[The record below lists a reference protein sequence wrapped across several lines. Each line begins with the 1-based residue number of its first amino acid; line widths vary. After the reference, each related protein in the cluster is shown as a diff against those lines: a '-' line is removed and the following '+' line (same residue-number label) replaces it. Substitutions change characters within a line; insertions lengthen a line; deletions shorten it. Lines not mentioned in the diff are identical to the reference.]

1 MAEVKTGSPIGHP
14 GSSIRHRFNYFG
26 ASGGECGEGAAG
38 ITASA
43 SSQSLEKRPRPPNVA
58 FTNPLRRNNGER
70 ARNPNIVAFAQGDVE
85 PFLGNAFRSPRV
97 LGNDGFDSCVN
108 RCWVCALFQIDQCSR
123 HPCVR
128 IGRNQFERP
137 IQNCSEVS
145 VATLVFISEGQLLEE
160 EEIARV
166 QLQGAL
172 KIRRGFLPPTFSSI
186 DETS

>member
-1 MAEVKTGSPIGHP
+1 MGVIGLLAR
-14 GSSIRHRFNYFG
+14 GLLDFAASSGKCG
-26 ASGGECGEGAAG
+26 ASDGC

-97 LGNDGFDSCVN
+97 LGNDGFDGCVN

-166 QLQGAL
+166 QLQGAR
-172 KIRRGFLPPTFSSI
+172 KILGGFLPPTLPSSN
-186 DETS
+186 EAS